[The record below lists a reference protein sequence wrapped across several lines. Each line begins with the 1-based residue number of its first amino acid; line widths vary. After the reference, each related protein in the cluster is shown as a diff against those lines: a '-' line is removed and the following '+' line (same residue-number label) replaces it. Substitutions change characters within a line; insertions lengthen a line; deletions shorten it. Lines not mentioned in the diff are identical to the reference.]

1 LFREVVML
9 RQLLVAQPMA
19 LMQQVPLL
27 VQQVHSLALLQ
38 LNLLYEYDHQYRY
51 P

>member
-9 RQLLVAQPMA
+9 RQLLVAQQMA

-27 VQQVHSLALLQ
+27 VRRVHSLALLQ
-38 LNLLYEYDHQYRY
+38 LNLLYECDHRYRC